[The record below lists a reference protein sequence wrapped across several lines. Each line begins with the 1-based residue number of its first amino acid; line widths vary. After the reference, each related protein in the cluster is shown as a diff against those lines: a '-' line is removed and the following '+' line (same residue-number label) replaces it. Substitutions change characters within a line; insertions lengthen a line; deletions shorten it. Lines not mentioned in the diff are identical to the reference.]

1 MASVTSPHQ
10 ARSQFQIPFEKMPQL
25 AEAVDPDDD
34 WTGITDPAARRRM
47 QNRLNVRAYRKRRAR
62 DTQANRLNSY
72 PPRATKETGLEM
84 PCWAEDQQAVVPVP
98 EGTASNLRN
107 SRSPLIPSSTTPH
120 AGFSSKIIL
129 PLSADHLIPLI
140 QYNALRGLLAN
151 RQLLLPLQSRTAP
164 SECASAALHVL
175 PDIQEVP
182 SGVLP
187 LSLYPTTLQCTIPHE
202 DWVDLIPNPVL
213 RDNVLKALGTFDE
226 DELWSD
232 TIGGLFEGFPASEI
246 ERRGVVIWSPPWH
259 IGGWEV
265 TEGFWHKWGWL
276 LKGCTEIL
284 EGTNRW
290 RRQRG
295 KDDLVWEVSD

>member
-1 MASVTSPHQ
+1 MASMISPHQ
-10 ARSQFQIPFEKMPQL
+10 ARSQSQIPLEKMPQL

-34 WTGITDPAARRRM
+34 WTGVTDPAARRRI

-62 DTQANRLNSY
+62 ETQTNRLNSC
-72 PPRATKETGLEM
+72 PRRATKETGLEI
-84 PCWAEDQQAVVPVP
+84 PCWAEDQQAVVHVP
-98 EGTASNLRN
+98 EGTTSNLRN

-151 RQLLLPLQSRTAP
+151 RQLLLPLQSRVAL

-175 PDIQEVP
+175 PDPQEVP

-187 LSLYPTTLQCTIPHE
+187 LSLHPTTLQRTIPHE
-202 DWVDLIPNPVL
+202 DWVDLIPHPIL
-213 RDNVLKALGTFDE
+213 R
-226 DELWSD
+226 
-232 TIGGLFEGFPASEI
+232 GLFEGFPASEI

-295 KDDLVWEVSD
+295 EDDLVWEVSD